1 MQQKHNTYYESPIGC
16 LQITAN
22 DNSITAV
29 SFYDDG
35 ERQEAGSN
43 AVIEECVSQ
52 LQKYFAGELQNFT
65 LKLSTDKGTAFQNRV
80 WYSLQELEYGSTAS
94 YKEIAENTGNAKA
107 VRAVG
112 QANNKNPFSI
122 IVPCHRVIASNGK
135 LTGYAGGLWRKEW
148 LLNHEKKF
156 L

>member
-1 MQQKHNTYYESPIGC
+1 MQQKHNIYYESPIGC

-29 SFYDDG
+29 NFYDDG
-35 ERQEAGSN
+35 ERQEVNSN
-43 AVIEECVSQ
+43 AAIENCISQ
-52 LQKYFAGELQNFT
+52 LQQYFLGKLQIFT
-65 LKLSTDKGTAFQNRV
+65 LQLSRDTGTAFQNKV
-80 WYSLQELEYGSTAS
+80 WYSLQGLEYGTTAS
-94 YKEIAENTGNAKA
+94 YREIAENVGNAKA

-122 IVPCHRVIASNGK
+122 IIPCHRVIASNGN

-148 LLNHEKKF
+148 LLNHEQKF